1 MNGFVYLILCLSG
14 LIPVILSV
22 IPDIAIGPVIF
33 IFGLMICEECT
44 THIASR
50 HHFTIFFGIFF
61 GVCDYIYT
69 AFSPGNSALFGQQV
83 MSRGS
88 ALTAMLWVSICVYTT
103 DRNWSKAGL
112 FCIVAAAFAAI
123 GLIHQPAAV
132 ENFMTGFQMG
142 GTRGDEPDESR
153 PNTSPFQFMIG
164 YLSIGGVCLLY
175 YALQKYMPKKLSEG
189 EVGYE
194 DDHGY
199 LPPIADEH
207 VDNIFLTWWDPA
219 TAHLSKD
226 QSHMTV
232 KNGDPDAS
240 SEELEKKEIVSSEEE
255 EDVTV

>member
-14 LIPVILSV
+14 LIPVILSI

-44 THIASR
+44 KHIAPR
-50 HHFTIFFGIFF
+50 HHFTIFF

-69 AFSPGNSALFGQQV
+69 AFSPGAALYGQEV

-103 DRNWSKAGL
+103 DRNWTKAGL
-112 FCIVAAAFAAI
+112 FCMVAAGFAAI
-123 GLIHQPAAV
+123 GIIHQPSAV

-142 GTRGDEPDESR
+142 GKRGDEPDEFR
-153 PNTSPFQFMIG
+153 DNTSPFQFMIG
-164 YLSIGGVCLLY
+164 YFSIGAVCMVY

-189 EVGYE
+189 EEGYE

-199 LPPIADEH
+199 LPPIPYEEG
-207 VDNIFLTWWDPA
+207 DNIFETWWDPA

-226 QSHMTV
+226 ETEI
-232 KNGDPDAS
+232 KGDPAES
-240 SEELEKKEIVSSEEE
+240 SSDDLEKKEIVSDEEL
-255 EDVTV
+255 DA

>member
-69 AFSPGNSALFGQQV
+69 AFSPANSALYGQQV

-112 FCIVAAAFAAI
+112 FCIVAAGFAAT
-123 GLIHQPAAV
+123 GLIHQPSAV

-142 GTRGDEPDESR
+142 GKRGDMPDEFR
-153 PNTSPFQFMIG
+153 NNTSPFQFMIG
-164 YLSIGGVCLLY
+164 YFSIAAVCLLY
-175 YALQKYMPKKLSEG
+175 HALQKYMPKKLSEG
-189 EVGYE
+189 EDGYE

-199 LPPIADEH
+199 LPPIADED

-226 QSHMTV
+226 E
-232 KNGDPDAS
+232 GDPDES
-240 SEELEKKEIVSSEEE
+240 TSYREKKEIVGSSDEEE
-255 EDVTV
+255 SDVAEASV